1 MHRLSRP
8 LARGSVVLAGATA
21 AGVMRRDVQ
30 QQQPAHCAGSRDRS
44 SPPTS
49 FDPNEWRS
57 FEIEN
62 IFPLSHNTRLFR
74 LKLPSPSHVMG
85 IDVSSTIMVQG
96 GEVEGAKSRTIR
108 PYTPTTGPE
117 TKGFFDL
124 IVKKYPEGSM
134 STYLFKLDIGD
145 KIKVMGPFPKLTY
158 TPNMVKRVGMIA
170 GGTGITPML
179 QVLEAALPLKDD
191 DTEFSLVYAN
201 ISPEDILLKDRLD
214 DLADRYHNFKVY
226 YVVEKT
232 EQTPWD
238 EGVGYVNSDM
248 IDRKLPPP
256 EPGTLIMVCGPPG
269 MMRAVCGEKSSPDNQ
284 GRVTGLLAK
293 RGFRSSMVYKY

>member
-145 KIKVMGPFPKLTY
+145 KIKVMGPFPK
-158 TPNMVKRVGMIA
+158 
-170 GGTGITPML
+170 
-179 QVLEAALPLKDD
+179 VLEAALPLKDD